1 MVILH
6 LLSGSYASR
15 DEEGVKLWQ
24 FDTDAGELKEI
35 AGVSGIERPSFLT
48 VHPSRE
54 MFVSGS
60 EDFNGELVSY
70 EVKKDEGTIKEHSR
84 SGGNGDHP
92 AYVTIDRSGKWL
104 LSVNY
109 SGGNVN
115 VFRLENDNTIGGQTD
130 SVQHEGSGPNK
141 ERQDAAHPHSV
152 IQVPEKDLFA
162 VSDLGTD
169 AIYFYQLDAE
179 TGKLSL
185 QQALAAEGGSGP
197 RHLAYHPEKP
207 VFYSLGELDSTVTVY
222 SFDQDNEISNVQRVS
237 LLPKAY
243 DRENTA
249 AEVAVSEDGKILYA
263 SNRGHDSIV
272 SFEIDAAGKL
282 HSPEFTSSGGSGPR
296 HFSLVPGGDWL
307 IVANEKSDSLI
318 VLKLENGRPA
328 ELVQEIQTDSP
339 VCVKFIT
346 RKDK

>member
-6 LLSGSYASR
+6 LLTGSYASR
-15 DEEGVKLWQ
+15 DKEGVKLWQ
-24 FDTDAGELKEI
+24 FDMAAGELKEI

-48 VHPSRE
+48 IHPSRE

-70 EVKKDEGTIKEHSR
+70 EIKTNEGLIKERSR

-115 VFRLENDNTIGGQTD
+115 VFRLENDYTIGQQTD
-130 SVQHEGSGPNK
+130 AVQHEGSGPNG

-152 IQVPEKDLFA
+152 IQVPGKDLFA

-169 AIYFYQLDAE
+169 AIYFYELEPQN
-179 TGKLSL
+179 GKLSL
-185 QQALAAEGGSGP
+185 QQAIHAEGGSGP
-197 RHLAYHPEKP
+197 RHLVYHPEKP
-207 VFYSLGELDSTVTVY
+207 VFYSLGELDSTITVY
-222 SFDQDNEISNVQRVS
+222 SFDQKNRMEQVQRVS
-237 LLPKAY
+237 LLPTGY
-243 DRENTA
+243 NEENTA

-272 SFEIDAAGKL
+272 SFEIDATGKL

-328 ELVQEIQTDSP
+328 ELVQEIQTSSP
-339 VCVKFIT
+339 VCVKFINPNQ
-346 RKDK
+346 